1 MSDRERRK
9 RVNNSYSKWFKI
21 LFGILQGSI
30 LDPLLLNI
38 LLADQFLILN
48 EIDIVNYADDN
59 TSYTSSN
66 DVRRLV
72 KSFEEVSKELFKW
85 FDNSLMKSNPVKFHL
100 RVSANDHVAISIG
113 SFQIEGTKREKLL
126 GIQFDDKLSFDYHL
140 SEICKIS

>member
-1 MSDRERRK
+1 MPDRERRK

-38 LLADQFLILN
+38 LLADQFLVLN

-72 KSFEEVSKELFKW
+72 KSLEEASKELFKW
-85 FDNSLMKSNPVKFHL
+85 FDNNLMKSNPVKFHL
-100 RVSANDHVAISIG
+100 RVSKNDHVAISIG
-113 SFQIEGTKREKLL
+113 SFQIEGT
-126 GIQFDDKLSFDYHL
+126 
-140 SEICKIS
+140 